1 VIAVFGQTGTG
12 KTSFIK
18 AVTGMDL
25 EVGHNLASCKTYH
38 LDLEHLNLETNQFVN
53 RY

>member
-1 VIAVFGQTGTG
+1 
-12 KTSFIK
+12 
-18 AVTGMDL
+18 VTGMDL

-38 LDLEHLNLETNQFVN
+38 LDLEYLNLETDQFVN